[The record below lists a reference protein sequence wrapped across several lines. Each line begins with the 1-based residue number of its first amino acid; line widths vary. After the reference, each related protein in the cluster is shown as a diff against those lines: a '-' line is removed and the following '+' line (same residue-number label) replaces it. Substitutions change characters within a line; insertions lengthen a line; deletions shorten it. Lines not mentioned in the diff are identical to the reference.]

1 MKKIIIGIDSVFQ
14 FIIASNLRMT
24 LYKDDVVDLVI
35 YKSFQ
40 SASDLYN
47 HVRVTDVYRNVYL
60 ADTSLTKCGNKYSF
74 LEKFPKYFVYL
85 WSMIKPQ
92 KVLAN
97 IIGQKIQDKYDE
109 FLFNGY
115 GALPECIFNTCY
127 QNNKSIICHRF
138 EDGYS
143 SYFTVYNSK
152 KNHIRRSLEAFA
164 TIIFDRQKIDD
175 FVKSFYFQEPQMV
188 MSTLPYEVVGVP
200 KFGRHNKKLVDFL
213 NNAFDYNPEEYK
225 QKKVYFFEDGR
236 MFFESDTDEEVEIV
250 SGISQIV
257 NPNSILVKLHPRSK
271 INRFEKLGVETMKK
285 SSIPWEVIQLNQDFG
300 GVIFVTITS
309 SPIFSS
315 DIYFGDKCY
324 KILLYK
330 CLKTPPSSIDA
341 KFEAYVQ
348 KYKERFGSEY
358 LFIPKSYDELRNI
371 LMKLAKIN

>member
-24 LYKDDVVDLVI
+24 LYKDDMVDLVI

-152 KNHIRRSLEAFA
+152 KNHIRRSLESLA

-213 NNAFDYNPEEYK
+213 NKAFDYNPEEYK

-285 SSIPWEVIQLNQDFG
+285 SSVPWEVIQLNQDYG

-358 LFIPKSYDELRNI
+358 LFIPKSYDEMRNI